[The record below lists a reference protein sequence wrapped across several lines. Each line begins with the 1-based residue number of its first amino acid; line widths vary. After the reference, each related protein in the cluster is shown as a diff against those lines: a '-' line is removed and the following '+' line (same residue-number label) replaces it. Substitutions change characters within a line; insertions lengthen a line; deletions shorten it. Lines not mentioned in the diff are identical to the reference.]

1 VGNVSEIQ
9 EAKNWI
15 YDKLAAN
22 SDITS
27 VVSTRIYADTYP
39 GAFSTRTFPYIL
51 YNLMAATDIDGLGTV
66 RVITSALFQVR
77 AVDEPG
83 RSGFS
88 WDNFKLVDKRI
99 DDVLQ
104 VQVTQLSGDFYF
116 SSRREGAIDR
126 AEYAADNTRFHNLG
140 GLYRVWIG
148 KTP

>member
-22 SDITS
+22 TDITG
-27 VVSTRIYADTYP
+27 VISTRIYADTYP
-39 GAFSTRTFPYIL
+39 GAFSSRTYPYIL
-51 YNLMAATDIDGLGTV
+51 YNLMASSDVGGLGTV

-77 AVDEPG
+77 AVCQGAPDT
-83 RSGFS
+83 
-88 WDNFKLVDKRI
+88 NTKLIDKRI

-104 VQVTQLSGDFYF
+104 VQVVQLSGDFYF